1 MFQRIADQVVLSF
14 FSLLYSGAVRLL
26 RLRTSDRLQPAGG
39 FSPPLGSGTEVP
51 RRLKPAPPTQ
61 R

>member
-26 RLRTSDRLQPAGG
+26 RLRRG
-39 FSPPLGSGTEVP
+39 
-51 RRLKPAPPTQ
+51 
-61 R
+61 